1 MKKGD
6 AKDVSVKLYYE
17 LCNLFSIFFNNL
29 VEDEN
34 MYLFN

>member
-6 AKDVSVKLYYE
+6 AEGVSVKLYYE
-17 LCNLFSIFFNNL
+17 LCNLFCIFFNNL

-34 MYLFN
+34 TCLYN